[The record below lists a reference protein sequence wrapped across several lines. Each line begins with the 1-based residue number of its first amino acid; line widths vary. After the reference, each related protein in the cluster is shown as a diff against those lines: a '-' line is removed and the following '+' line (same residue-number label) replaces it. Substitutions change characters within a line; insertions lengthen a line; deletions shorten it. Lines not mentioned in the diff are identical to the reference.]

1 MGWGNISRRS
11 CQSYASSVEGY
22 IIILIALLKQELC
35 LFLFIFVYISR
46 YSIYAMLWTMKV
58 NNVKEMRSFFL
69 FVLLIPWSLNPKN
82 LLPLFS
88 PQSYLS
94 RHVWSKGF
102 EDLALSRMFGRCKE
116 DRPAGWVSI
125 LLT

>member
-22 IIILIALLKQELC
+22 IIILMALLKQELC
-35 LFLFIFVYISR
+35 LFLFIFVYISK

-69 FVLLIPWSLNPKN
+69 FVLLIPWSFNPKN
-82 LLPLFS
+82 LPLFS
-88 PQSYLS
+88 QQSYLS
-94 RHVWSKGF
+94 RHMWSMGF
-102 EDLALSRMFGRCKE
+102 EVLALSRMFGRCKE
-116 DRPAGWVSI
+116 DLPAGWVSI